1 MLVALLALFAV
12 LIPLG
17 ESDWVLVSFDKAA
30 PNHVDFGE
38 SLLKIT
44 VDDSA
49 SALLGKIAPGTRV
62 TRLVIS
68 GRVEGRLNLPS
79 GSVWEEGFDDSI
91 LRVGLI
97 ERGERKLSRLQ
108 SALAPD
114 WLRQVEAQFRDS
126 GDGVG
131 MIRSL
136 LLMPESTLVGKTRIN
151 PGAKMFHERIV
162 AAPEED
168 GTFRMMAEFDPPV
181 DAIGLWLQ
189 ADGDDTDS
197 SFAVV
202 VEELSI
208 TREGE

>member
-1 MLVALLALFAV
+1 MFAG
-12 LIPLG
+12 LIG
-17 ESDWVLVSFDKAA
+17 VLVFLMPLEGGGWIQIHFDKTP
-30 PNHVDFGE
+30 PNRVEFGDSTLKLSVDG
-38 SLLKIT
+38 S
-44 VDDSA
+44 S
-49 SALLGKIAPGTRV
+49 SALLGEIPTGGPV
-62 TRLVIS
+62 TRLEII
-68 GRVEGRLNLPS
+68 GRVEGRLNLPP
-79 GSVWEEGFDDSI
+79 GKVWEDGFDDSI

-114 WLRQVEAQFRDS
+114 WLRQVETRFRDS

-136 LLMPESTLVGKTRIN
+136 LLMPESTLIGKTRIN

-162 AAPEED
+162 AAPVED
-168 GTFRMMAEFDPPV
+168 GTFRMIAEFDRPV
-181 DAIGLWLQ
+181 DAMGLWLQ

-197 SFAVV
+197 SFSVN